1 MSSRAGRS
9 RWNVD
14 GSAVV
19 KPLAELST
27 EAIGKKLREASAD
40 RSGPTSVVALPV
52 LQELL
57 ALPNC
62 DVNYPNQNGKAAIHF
77 ACQLRSDTEVLALL
91 LSAGADVNAATHRG
105 HTPLIYASGRVRNEV
120 VECLLDHG
128 ADAATWTVMG
138 VCAAKMA
145 RKSLDGEGNHLR
157 GDLVARLE
165 ANELASLS
173 PRDFRGDARAISTQ
187 EEHTRMHCS
196 GHLAEMEEAAAAEL
210 AATLGAAAAESIEAL
225 SAALL
230 AASSKNT
237 RVLRTALAFSLA
249 AGALSQ
255 AQDGEEEEEEEEEE
269 EAAEEAPEGEEA
281 TEGKVSKEEKEED
294 AAAAEKEEDGE
305 GEEGAEEEVQGGR
318 WTEKRR
324 MRRRARAMRRARQRE
339 QLGREPGTQE
349 RDSHTGEDAR
359 VEAREE
365 EASDAETEA
374 EDEEA
379 AEDAA
384 DAEEEEEVLGFAASC
399 EQLLR
404 ASRDEALGR
413 CIGKGAKGRNRKP
426 VRVVAGAIFAAIQ
439 APGIVEALAA
449 NGTKLRSL
457 VEASDSHMAAE
468 LVSRWPESLRD
479 DAVCLRVWERLVKTS
494 DGWCGEGQAVHAPR
508 RSGGPRVAAWA
519 RALRWA
525 ASVGFLG
532 WEACADKLLQT
543 ASEECGLEQLLATL
557 RQVDERST
565 EPRRH
570 HPPRDGEQESE
581 QDQSE
586 EQDASEASVQRP
598 ERWKASSA
606 EELPPALRA
615 LLVERH
621 GPHFGTEG
629 GGAQLPVRPRA
640 GGGRRGADKSGRAKL
655 EELDAA
661 SMPLAQLAV
670 APVWLGTGPEVSA
683 LHATLRTLAAG
694 SRQAEGAALRVGVDT
709 EWADAAADEPSS
721 EPEVEAG
728 AEAAVEAVAAGT
740 VRRAPPRVA
749 VVQVAVSDQVWVLD
763 ALAAGPETG
772 ALLQWALAC
781 DDVALLGFAFSGDL
795 AVLRPLCGG
804 GELCAS
810 SLVDVQS
817 LAMRQG
823 EDMPS
828 LRRVCARTIGVQ
840 LDKTEQCSDWA
851 RRPLEQAQFTYAALD
866 AHILLQVYEALL
878 AREQ

>member
-1 MSSRAGRS
+1 MSRS
-9 RWNVD
+9 RWNAD

-19 KPLAELST
+19 KPFAELST
-27 EAIGKKLREASAD
+27 EAIGKKLRESSAD
-40 RSGPTSVVALPV
+40 RSGPTAVVALPV
-52 LQELL
+52 LRQLL

-77 ACQLRSDTEVLALL
+77 ACQLRSDTEVLTLL
-91 LSAGADVNAATHRG
+91 LAAGADVNAATHRG

-145 RKSLDGEGNHLR
+145 RKSLDGDGNHLR
-157 GDLVARLE
+157 SDLVARLE
-165 ANELASLS
+165 ANELASLN

-187 EEHTRMHCS
+187 EQHTRMHCS

-225 SAALL
+225 STALL
-230 AASSKNT
+230 AASTKST
-237 RVLRTALAFSLA
+237 RVLRAALAFSLA

-255 AQDGEEEEEEEEEE
+255 AQDGEEDEEDEDEDKDDDDDDDDDDEEEEEEEE
-269 EAAEEAPEGEEA
+269 VAAEEEEHGEEEA
-281 TEGKVSKEEKEED
+281 Q
-294 AAAAEKEEDGE
+294 A
-305 GEEGAEEEVQGGR
+305 GR

-339 QLGREPGTQE
+339 QLGQERGMQE
-349 RDSHTGEDAR
+349 RDDAHAGEGAR
-359 VEAREE
+359 VEAQEE
-365 EASDAETEA
+365 EASEAETEA
-374 EDEEA
+374 EEEEA

-384 DAEEEEEVLGFAASC
+384 DAEEEEEVLGYAASC

-439 APGIVEALAA
+439 APGVVEALAA
-449 NGTKLRSL
+449 NGTKLSSL
-457 VEASDSHMAAE
+457 VEASDSHLAAE
-468 LVSRWPESLRD
+468 LVSLWPESLRD
-479 DAVCLRVWERLVKTS
+479 GAICLRVWERLVKTS

-508 RSGGPRVAAWA
+508 RSGGPRVASWA

-532 WEACADKLLQT
+532 WEACADELLQA
-543 ASEECGLEQLLATL
+543 ASEACGLEQLLATL
-557 RQVDERST
+557 RLADERRA

-570 HPPRDGEQESE
+570 RPRDGEQESE

-586 EQDASEASVQRP
+586 EHDAGEASVQRP
-598 ERWKASSA
+598 ERRKASSA
-606 EELPPALRA
+606 EQLPPALRA

-621 GPHFGTEG
+621 GPNFGAEGG
-629 GGAQLPVRPRA
+629 GGAQLPAGRLRA
-640 GGGRRGADKSGRAKL
+640 GGRRSAVRSERAKV
-655 EELDAA
+655 EELEAA
-661 SMPLAQLAV
+661 SMPLAHLAV

-683 LHATLRTLAAG
+683 LHATLRTLAEA
-694 SRQAEGAALRVGVDT
+694 SRQAQGAALRVGVDT
-709 EWADAAADEPSS
+709 EWADAAADESDP
-721 EPEVEAG
+721 EPA
-728 AEAAVEAVAAGT
+728 AEAVPVPVPVPVAAGT

-804 GELCAS
+804 GELCVS
-810 SLVDVQS
+810 SLVDVQT
-817 LAMRQG
+817 LAMRPG

-840 LDKTEQCSDWA
+840 LDKTQQCSDWA
-851 RRPLEQAQFTYAALD
+851 RRPLQQEQFMYAALD

-878 AREQ
+878 AQEQL